1 MPESISVPTLSN
13 PLTSYNLQLS
23 GRKVAIMQPYFL
35 PYLGYFQLFAAADVV
50 VIHDDVQYTKQSWIN
65 RNRMFLNGRIE
76 FISIDLIKDSYH
88 RKINERQISP
98 IYFNN
103 KAKQQLQRIKSNY
116 DFAPYANDIT
126 TVLSEIL
133 LYPEIRLSQFL
144 MHAIRQI
151 MLLLEMQ
158 KTILLASELAIDNTL
173 KGQDRVI
180 DICRKL
186 NGDIYIN
193 PIGGLSLYNDADFSN
208 AGLDLWFLKPG
219 MPETQTIRQSF
230 EHPSII
236 DLLMHNPVSDIKSAL
251 SAATLHKQDSIPA
264 IHHA

>member
-1 MPESISVPTLSN
+1 MPDAISVPTLSN
-13 PLTSYNLQLS
+13 PLTRDDLQSS

-50 VIHDDVQYTKQSWIN
+50 VIYDDVQYRKKSWIN
-65 RNRMFLNGRIE
+65 RNRLFLNGKIE
-76 FISIDLIKDSYH
+76 YITIDLQKE
-88 RKINERQISP
+88 RFQEKIRSRRISP
-98 IYFNN
+98 LYHD
-103 KAKQQLQRIKSNY
+103 KKKHALLRRIDHAYATASNFRETMPWFS
-116 DFAPYANDIT
+116 D
-126 TVLSEIL
+126 
-133 LYPEIRLSQFL
+133 
-144 MHAIRQI
+144 I
-151 MLLLEMQ
+151 MLRDHPMLSDYICHSI
-158 KTILLASELAIDNTL
+158 KTIMDRLNMKQELWLAPNLGIDKNITGAKRAIA
-173 KGQDRVI
+173 
-180 DICRKL
+180 ICKAL
-186 NGDIYIN
+186 GADGYIN
-193 PIGGLSLYNDADFSN
+193 PISGVGLYNDADFSN